1 MTRAPIHLAFGAVAL
16 ALAGTALTLGLRL
29 KAAERAN
36 AVITDAAAF
45 AAEAARVKA
54 AGETAGQPATLA
66 PPTLDTPEAA
76 LAFALALAH
85 NDSGGGDYERALK
98 ALETL
103 SQSPRDDIRLI
114 ARYDLGNL
122 HLRQARLIGD
132 EQVAKGRTL
141 VELGKQAYRRVLD
154 EDPQHWEA
162 RYNLERALWLEP
174 EADDGNVEVTPPPAV
189 ERPNGDKPELP

>member
-1 MTRAPIHLAFGAVAL
+1 MKRSPIHLAFGIASLGFAGAAL
-16 ALAGTALTLGLRL
+16 ALGLRL
-29 KAAERAN
+29 QAAERAN
-36 AVITDAAAF
+36 TVIAEASGF
-45 AAEAARVKA
+45 AAEAARVRA
-54 AGETAGQPATLA
+54 AGAESGQVATLKT
-66 PPTLDTPEAA
+66 PKLDSPEAA
-76 LAFALALAH
+76 LAFALALAK
-85 NDSGGGDYERALK
+85 GDDYDRALK

-103 SQSPRDDIRLI
+103 AQSPRDDIRLI

-122 HLRQARLIGD
+122 HMRQAKLIGD